1 MNKQLLIFIFKTINF
16 IIKSLVA
23 AIAVYLV
30 GGIFFDYQIID
41 IIDKYIIVYFLVA
54 AMISSIL
61 EEEIENMEDEK
72 LYNSVKRYRWK
83 SYY

>member
-30 GGIFFDYQIID
+30 GSIFFDYQIID
-41 IIDKYIIVYFLVA
+41 IIDKYIIVYFIVA

-83 SYY
+83 RYY